1 MNHVLHL
8 VRAKVMRVGGLDYKA
23 VPEMQLYI
31 SILVNI
37 LSDRMVF
44 FFFLIQVVYFTFK
57 IIKNSIF

>member
-44 FFFLIQVVYFTFK
+44 FFFFNSSGIFYF
-57 IIKNSIF
+57 